1 MGESTLANG
10 GLGGQRSFLGGSVA
24 HGFGAVKVPQLA
36 DVAARVR
43 GEIDTFVPPQPHP
56 EQLGA
61 LLPPEWF
68 MAGLEVTRA
77 ALVEP
82 YFLIVDGDGRY
93 PDKEVALRVVIV
105 AEDDEILL
113 AFDPDSEGDFAL
125 IFRSAARFG
134 LSPIRGGAVDCF
146 LSR

>member
-1 MGESTLANG
+1 
-10 GLGGQRSFLGGSVA
+10 
-24 HGFGAVKVPQLA
+24 VKVPLLA

-43 GEIDTFVPPQPHP
+43 GEIDAFVLPEPHP
-56 EQLGA
+56 DQLGA
-61 LLPPEWF
+61 PLPPEWF
-68 MAGLEVTRA
+68 AAGLEAMRA

-82 YFLIVDGDGRY
+82 YFLIADGDGRY
-93 PDKEVALRVVIV
+93 PEKGALRVVIV
-105 AEDDEILL
+105 AEDDETLL
-113 AFDPDSEGDFAL
+113 AFDPDPEGDFAL